1 MHFKTYDD
9 DKLRS
14 NHGGWPNLKTKEAF
28 LNRPKVLKLFT
39 VLSIFLCILAVQN
52 VAYASTEDTPFNF
65 YFKGGNTQG
74 TSGRTK
80 DTNSM
85 SYIRIDRIDPGSVRF
100 YIDGSYSLWSGYVNK
115 TRNDH
120 ATISHTGHFN
130 IHNYVY
136 EAGMRYARMT
146 AWGYDGNGVVKGVWS
161 PDSRGGFT
169 EVN

>member
-1 MHFKTYDD
+1 M
-9 DKLRS
+9 
-14 NHGGWPNLKTKEAF
+14 
-28 LNRPKVLKLFT
+28 NRPKVLKLFT

-52 VAYASTEDTPFNF
+52 VAYASSDDTAYYYTFS
-65 YFKGGNTQG
+65 GSNTQG
-74 TSGRTK
+74 TRGRTK

-85 SYIRIDRIDPGSVRF
+85 SYIRVDRIDPSSVRF

-115 TRNDH
+115 RRNDH
-120 ATISHTGHFN
+120 ATISHKGHFN

-146 AWGYDGNGVVKGVWS
+146 AWGNDGNGVVSGAWS

>member
-1 MHFKTYDD
+1 M
-9 DKLRS
+9 
-14 NHGGWPNLKTKEAF
+14 
-28 LNRPKVLKLFT
+28 NRLKVLKLFT

-52 VAYASTEDTPFNF
+52 VAYASSDDTAYYYTFS
-65 YFKGGNTQG
+65 GSNTQG
-74 TSGRTK
+74 TRGRTK

-85 SYIRIDRIDPGSVRF
+85 SYIRVDRIDPSSVRF

-120 ATISHTGHFN
+120 ATISHKGHFN

-146 AWGYDGNGVVKGVWS
+146 AWGNDGNGVVSGAWS

>member
-1 MHFKTYDD
+1 M
-9 DKLRS
+9 
-14 NHGGWPNLKTKEAF
+14 
-28 LNRPKVLKLFT
+28 NRPKVLKLFT

-52 VAYASTEDTPFNF
+52 VAYANYADTAYNY
-65 YFKGGNTQG
+65 YFSGSNTQG
-74 TSGRTK
+74 TPGRTK

-85 SYIRIDRIDPGSVRF
+85 SYIRVDRMDPNSVRF
-100 YIDGSYSLWSGYVNK
+100 YIDGSYSLWSGYVNE

-146 AWGYDGNGVVKGVWS
+146 AWGNDGNGVVKGAWS
-161 PDSRGGFT
+161 PDSRGGYT
-169 EVN
+169 EVNQD

>member
-1 MHFKTYDD
+1 M
-9 DKLRS
+9 
-14 NHGGWPNLKTKEAF
+14 
-28 LNRPKVLKLFT
+28 NRPKVLKLFT
-39 VLSIFLCILAVQN
+39 VLSIFLCTLAVQN
-52 VAYASTEDTPFNF
+52 VAYANYADTAYNY
-65 YFKGGNTQG
+65 YFSGSNTQG
-74 TSGRTK
+74 TPGRTK

-85 SYIRIDRIDPGSVRF
+85 SYIRVDRMDPNSVRF
-100 YIDGSYSLWSGYVNK
+100 YIDGSYSLWSGYVNE

-146 AWGYDGNGVVKGVWS
+146 AWGNDGNGVVKGAWS
-161 PDSRGGFT
+161 PDSRGGYT

>member
-1 MHFKTYDD
+1 MKH
-9 DKLRS
+9 
-14 NHGGWPNLKTKEAF
+14 H
-28 LNRPKVLKLFT
+28 KVLKLFT
-39 VLSIFLCILAVQN
+39 IFSVLICILTIST
-52 VAYASTEDTPFNF
+52 VAYASSADSTYNF
-65 YFKGGNTQG
+65 YFSGSNTQG

-85 SYIRIDRIDPGSVRF
+85 SYIRVDRIDPSSVRF

-146 AWGYDGNGVVKGVWS
+146 AWGDDGDGVVKGVWS

>member
-1 MHFKTYDD
+1 M
-9 DKLRS
+9 
-14 NHGGWPNLKTKEAF
+14 
-28 LNRPKVLKLFT
+28 NRPKVLKLFT

-52 VAYASTEDTPFNF
+52 VAYANYADTAYNY
-65 YFKGGNTQG
+65 YFSGSNTQG
-74 TSGRTK
+74 TPGRTK

-85 SYIRIDRIDPGSVRF
+85 SYIRVDRMDPNSVRF
-100 YIDGSYSLWSGYVNK
+100 YIDGSYSLWSGYVNE

-136 EAGMRYARMT
+136 EAGMRYTRMT
-146 AWGYDGNGVVKGVWS
+146 AWGNDGNGVVKGAWS
-161 PDSRGGFT
+161 PDSRGGYT

>member
-1 MHFKTYDD
+1 M
-9 DKLRS
+9 
-14 NHGGWPNLKTKEAF
+14 
-28 LNRPKVLKLFT
+28 NRPKVLKLFT

-52 VAYASTEDTPFNF
+52 VAYASSDDTAYYYTFS
-65 YFKGGNTQG
+65 GSNTQG
-74 TSGRTK
+74 TRGRTK

-85 SYIRIDRIDPGSVRF
+85 SYIRVDRIDPSSVRF

-120 ATISHTGHFN
+120 ATISHKGHFN

-146 AWGYDGNGVVKGVWS
+146 AWGNDGNGVVSGAWS

-169 EVN
+169 EVNQDLLWYLMILETLT

>member
-1 MHFKTYDD
+1 LHFKTYDD

-28 LNRPKVLKLFT
+28 MNRPKVLKLFT

-52 VAYASTEDTPFNF
+52 VAYANYADTAYNY
-65 YFKGGNTQG
+65 YFSGSNTQG
-74 TSGRTK
+74 TPGRTK

-85 SYIRIDRIDPGSVRF
+85 SYIRVDRMDPNSVRF
-100 YIDGSYSLWSGYVNK
+100 YIDGSYSLWSGYVNE

-146 AWGYDGNGVVKGVWS
+146 AWGNDGNGVVKGAWS
-161 PDSRGGFT
+161 PDSRGGYT

>member
-1 MHFKTYDD
+1 M
-9 DKLRS
+9 
-14 NHGGWPNLKTKEAF
+14 
-28 LNRPKVLKLFT
+28 NRPKVLKLFT

-52 VAYASTEDTPFNF
+52 VAYANYADTAYNY
-65 YFKGGNTQG
+65 YFSGSNTQG
-74 TSGRTK
+74 TPGRTK

-85 SYIRIDRIDPGSVRF
+85 SYIRVDRMDPNSVRL
-100 YIDGSYSLWSGYVNK
+100 YIDGSYSLWSGYVNE

-146 AWGYDGNGVVKGVWS
+146 AWGNDGNGVVKGAWS
-161 PDSRGGFT
+161 PDSRGGYT

>member
-1 MHFKTYDD
+1 M
-9 DKLRS
+9 
-14 NHGGWPNLKTKEAF
+14 
-28 LNRPKVLKLFT
+28 NRQKVLKLFT

-52 VAYASTEDTPFNF
+52 VAYASTKDTTFNY
-65 YFKGGNTQG
+65 YFSGSNTQG
-74 TSGRTK
+74 TPGRAK

-85 SYIRIDRIDPGSVRF
+85 SYIRVDRIDPSSVRF

-146 AWGYDGNGVVKGVWS
+146 AWGNDGNGVVNGAWS

-169 EVN
+169 EVNQDLLWYLMILETLT

>member
-1 MHFKTYDD
+1 M
-9 DKLRS
+9 
-14 NHGGWPNLKTKEAF
+14 
-28 LNRPKVLKLFT
+28 NRPKVLKLFT

-52 VAYASTEDTPFNF
+52 VAYANYDDTTYNY
-65 YFKGGNTQG
+65 YFSGSNTQG
-74 TSGRTK
+74 TPGRTK

-85 SYIRIDRIDPGSVRF
+85 SYIRVDRIDPSSVRF

-146 AWGYDGNGVVKGVWS
+146 AWGNDGNGVVKGVWS

>member
-1 MHFKTYDD
+1 M
-9 DKLRS
+9 
-14 NHGGWPNLKTKEAF
+14 
-28 LNRPKVLKLFT
+28 NRPKVLKLFT

-52 VAYASTEDTPFNF
+52 VAYASTKDTPFNY
-65 YFKGGNTQG
+65 YFSGSNTQG
-74 TSGRTK
+74 TLGRTK

-146 AWGYDGNGVVKGVWS
+146 AWGYDGDGVVKGVWS

>member
-1 MHFKTYDD
+1 M
-9 DKLRS
+9 
-14 NHGGWPNLKTKEAF
+14 
-28 LNRPKVLKLFT
+28 NRPKVLKLFT

-52 VAYASTEDTPFNF
+52 VAYASSDDTAYYYTFS
-65 YFKGGNTQG
+65 GSNTQG
-74 TSGRTK
+74 TRGRTK

-85 SYIRIDRIDPGSVRF
+85 SYIRVDRIDPSSVRF

-120 ATISHTGHFN
+120 ATISHKGHFN

-146 AWGYDGNGVVKGVWS
+146 AWGNDGNGVVSGAWS

-169 EVN
+169 GVN

>member
-1 MHFKTYDD
+1 M
-9 DKLRS
+9 
-14 NHGGWPNLKTKEAF
+14 
-28 LNRPKVLKLFT
+28 NRQKVLKLFT

-65 YFKGGNTQG
+65 YFRGGNTQG

-85 SYIRIDRIDPGSVRF
+85 SYIRIDRIDPSSVRF

-146 AWGYDGNGVVKGVWS
+146 AWGDDGDGVVKGVWS

-169 EVN
+169 EVNQDLLCYLMILKTLT

>member
-1 MHFKTYDD
+1 M
-9 DKLRS
+9 
-14 NHGGWPNLKTKEAF
+14 
-28 LNRPKVLKLFT
+28 NRPKVLKLFT

-52 VAYASTEDTPFNF
+52 VAYASSDDTAYYYTFS
-65 YFKGGNTQG
+65 GSNTQG
-74 TSGRTK
+74 TRGRTK

-85 SYIRIDRIDPGSVRF
+85 SYIRVDRIDPSSVRF

-120 ATISHTGHFN
+120 ATISHKGHFN

-146 AWGYDGNGVVKGVWS
+146 AWGNDGNGVVSGAWS
-161 PDSRGGFT
+161 PDSRGGFAK
-169 EVN
+169 VN

>member
-1 MHFKTYDD
+1 MK
-9 DKLRS
+9 
-14 NHGGWPNLKTKEAF
+14 
-28 LNRPKVLKLFT
+28 RPKVLKLFT

-52 VAYASTEDTPFNF
+52 VAYASSDDTAYYYTFS
-65 YFKGGNTQG
+65 GSNTQG
-74 TSGRTK
+74 TRGRTK

-85 SYIRIDRIDPGSVRF
+85 SYIRVDRIDPSSVRF

-120 ATISHTGHFN
+120 ATISHKGHFN

-146 AWGYDGNGVVKGVWS
+146 AWGNDGNGVVSGAWS

>member
-1 MHFKTYDD
+1 M
-9 DKLRS
+9 
-14 NHGGWPNLKTKEAF
+14 
-28 LNRPKVLKLFT
+28 NRQKVLKLFT

-52 VAYASTEDTPFNF
+52 VAYANYADTAYNY
-65 YFKGGNTQG
+65 YFSGSNTQG
-74 TSGRTK
+74 TPGRTK

-85 SYIRIDRIDPGSVRF
+85 SYIRVDRMDPNSVRF
-100 YIDGSYSLWSGYVNK
+100 YIDGSYSLWSGYVNE

-146 AWGYDGNGVVKGVWS
+146 AWGNDGNGVVKGAWS
-161 PDSRGGFT
+161 PDSRGGYT

>member
-1 MHFKTYDD
+1 M
-9 DKLRS
+9 
-14 NHGGWPNLKTKEAF
+14 
-28 LNRPKVLKLFT
+28 NRQKVLKLFT

-52 VAYASTEDTPFNF
+52 VAYASTKDTTFNY
-65 YFKGGNTQG
+65 YFSGSNTQG
-74 TSGRTK
+74 TPGRAK

-85 SYIRIDRIDPGSVRF
+85 SYIRVDRIDPSSVRF

-120 ATISHTGHFN
+120 ATISHKGHFN

-146 AWGYDGNGVVKGVWS
+146 AWGNDGNGVVSGAWS

-169 EVN
+169 EVNQDLLWYLMILETLT

>member
-1 MHFKTYDD
+1 M
-9 DKLRS
+9 
-14 NHGGWPNLKTKEAF
+14 
-28 LNRPKVLKLFT
+28 NRPKVLKLFT

-52 VAYASTEDTPFNF
+52 VAYASSDDTAYYYTFS
-65 YFKGGNTQG
+65 GSNTQG
-74 TSGRTK
+74 TRGRTK

-85 SYIRIDRIDPGSVRF
+85 SYIRVDRIDPSSVRF
-100 YIDGSYSLWSGYVNK
+100 YIDGSYSLWSEYVNK

-120 ATISHTGHFN
+120 ATISHKGHFN

-146 AWGYDGNGVVKGVWS
+146 AWGNDGNGVVSGAWS

>member
-1 MHFKTYDD
+1 M
-9 DKLRS
+9 
-14 NHGGWPNLKTKEAF
+14 
-28 LNRPKVLKLFT
+28 NRPKVLKLFT

-52 VAYASTEDTPFNF
+52 VAYASSDDTAYYYTFS
-65 YFKGGNTQG
+65 GSNTQG
-74 TSGRTK
+74 TRGRTK

-85 SYIRIDRIDPGSVRF
+85 SYIRVDRIDPSSVRF

-120 ATISHTGHFN
+120 ATISHKGHFN

-146 AWGYDGNGVVKGVWS
+146 AWGNDGNGVVSGAWS

>member
-1 MHFKTYDD
+1 M
-9 DKLRS
+9 
-14 NHGGWPNLKTKEAF
+14 
-28 LNRPKVLKLFT
+28 NRPKVLKLFT

-52 VAYASTEDTPFNF
+52 VAYASSDDTAYYYTFS
-65 YFKGGNTQG
+65 GSNTQG
-74 TSGRTK
+74 TRGRTK

-85 SYIRIDRIDPGSVRF
+85 SYIRVDRIDSSSVRF

-120 ATISHTGHFN
+120 ATISHKGHFN

-146 AWGYDGNGVVKGVWS
+146 AWGNDGNGVVSGAWS

>member
-1 MHFKTYDD
+1 M
-9 DKLRS
+9 
-14 NHGGWPNLKTKEAF
+14 
-28 LNRPKVLKLFT
+28 NRLKVLKLFT

-52 VAYASTEDTPFNF
+52 VAYANYNDTAYNY
-65 YFKGGNTQG
+65 YFSGSNTQG
-74 TSGRTK
+74 TPGRTK

-85 SYIRIDRIDPGSVRF
+85 SYIRVDRMDPNSVRF
-100 YIDGSYSLWSGYVNK
+100 YIDGSYSLWSGYVNE

-146 AWGYDGNGVVKGVWS
+146 AWGNDGNGVVKGAWS
-161 PDSRGGFT
+161 PDSRGGFAK
-169 EVN
+169 VNQDLLWHLMILEALT

>member
-1 MHFKTYDD
+1 M
-9 DKLRS
+9 
-14 NHGGWPNLKTKEAF
+14 
-28 LNRPKVLKLFT
+28 NRQKVLKLFT

-52 VAYASTEDTPFNF
+52 VAYASTKDTTFNY
-65 YFKGGNTQG
+65 YFSGSNTQG
-74 TSGRTK
+74 TPGRAK

-85 SYIRIDRIDPGSVRF
+85 SYIRVDRIDPSSVRF

-146 AWGYDGNGVVKGVWS
+146 AWGNDGNGVVNGAWS

>member
-1 MHFKTYDD
+1 M
-9 DKLRS
+9 
-14 NHGGWPNLKTKEAF
+14 
-28 LNRPKVLKLFT
+28 NRPKVLKLFT

-52 VAYASTEDTPFNF
+52 VAYANYADTAYNY
-65 YFKGGNTQG
+65 YFSGSNTQG
-74 TSGRTK
+74 TPGLTK

-85 SYIRIDRIDPGSVRF
+85 SYIRVDRMDPNSVRF
-100 YIDGSYSLWSGYVNK
+100 YIDGSYSLWSGYVNE

-146 AWGYDGNGVVKGVWS
+146 AWGNDGNGVVKGAWS
-161 PDSRGGFT
+161 PDSRGGYT

>member
-1 MHFKTYDD
+1 
-9 DKLRS
+9 
-14 NHGGWPNLKTKEAF
+14 
-28 LNRPKVLKLFT
+28 
-39 VLSIFLCILAVQN
+39 
-52 VAYASTEDTPFNF
+52 
-65 YFKGGNTQG
+65 
-74 TSGRTK
+74 
-80 DTNSM
+80 M
-85 SYIRIDRIDPGSVRF
+85 SYIRVDRIDPSSVRF

-120 ATISHTGHFN
+120 ATISHKGHFN

-146 AWGYDGNGVVKGVWS
+146 AWGNDGNGVVSGAWS

>member
-1 MHFKTYDD
+1 M
-9 DKLRS
+9 
-14 NHGGWPNLKTKEAF
+14 
-28 LNRPKVLKLFT
+28 NRPKVLKLFT

-52 VAYASTEDTPFNF
+52 VAYANYADTAYNY
-65 YFKGGNTQG
+65 YFSGSNTQG
-74 TSGRTK
+74 TPGRTK

-85 SYIRIDRIDPGSVRF
+85 SYIRVDRMDPNSVRF
-100 YIDGSYSLWSGYVNK
+100 YIDGSYSLWSGYVNE

-146 AWGYDGNGVVKGVWS
+146 AWGNDGNGVVKGAWS
-161 PDSRGGFT
+161 PDSRGGYT
-169 EVN
+169 EVNQDQQCHLMILKTLT

>member
-1 MHFKTYDD
+1 M
-9 DKLRS
+9 
-14 NHGGWPNLKTKEAF
+14 
-28 LNRPKVLKLFT
+28 NRQKVLKLFT

-52 VAYASTEDTPFNF
+52 VAYASTKDTTFNY
-65 YFKGGNTQG
+65 YFSGSNTQG
-74 TSGRTK
+74 TPGRAK

-85 SYIRIDRIDPGSVRF
+85 SYIRVDRIDPSSVRF

-120 ATISHTGHFN
+120 ATISHKGHFN

-146 AWGYDGNGVVKGVWS
+146 AWGNDGNGVVSGAWS

>member
-1 MHFKTYDD
+1 M
-9 DKLRS
+9 
-14 NHGGWPNLKTKEAF
+14 
-28 LNRPKVLKLFT
+28 NRPKVLKLFT

-52 VAYASTEDTPFNF
+52 VAYASSDDTAYYYTFS
-65 YFKGGNTQG
+65 GSNTQG
-74 TSGRTK
+74 TRGRTK

-85 SYIRIDRIDPGSVRF
+85 SYIRVDRIDPSSVRF

-120 ATISHTGHFN
+120 ATISHKGHFN

-146 AWGYDGNGVVKGVWS
+146 AWGNDGNGVVSGAWS
-161 PDSRGGFT
+161 HDSRGGFT

>member
-1 MHFKTYDD
+1 M
-9 DKLRS
+9 
-14 NHGGWPNLKTKEAF
+14 
-28 LNRPKVLKLFT
+28 NRPKVLKLFT

-52 VAYASTEDTPFNF
+52 VAYANCNNYKDTTYKYHFS
-65 YFKGGNTQG
+65 GSNTQG
-74 TSGRTK
+74 TPGRTK

-85 SYIRIDRIDPGSVRF
+85 SYIRVDHIDPSSVRF
-100 YIDGSYSLWSGYVNK
+100 YIDGSYSLQSGYVNK

-146 AWGYDGNGVVKGVWS
+146 AWGNDGNGVVEGAWS

-169 EVN
+169 EVNQDQQCYLMILKTLT

>member
-1 MHFKTYDD
+1 M
-9 DKLRS
+9 
-14 NHGGWPNLKTKEAF
+14 
-28 LNRPKVLKLFT
+28 NRQKVLKLFT
-39 VLSIFLCILAVQN
+39 VLSIFLCILAVRN

-65 YFKGGNTQG
+65 YFYGGNTQG

-85 SYIRIDRIDPGSVRF
+85 SYIRVDRIDPSSVRF

-146 AWGYDGNGVVKGVWS
+146 AWGCDGNGVVNGVWS

>member
-1 MHFKTYDD
+1 M
-9 DKLRS
+9 
-14 NHGGWPNLKTKEAF
+14 
-28 LNRPKVLKLFT
+28 NRQKVLKLFT

-52 VAYASTEDTPFNF
+52 VAYASTKDTPFNY
-65 YFKGGNTQG
+65 YFSGSNTQG
-74 TSGRTK
+74 TPGRTK

-85 SYIRIDRIDPGSVRF
+85 SYIRVDRIDPSSVRF

-146 AWGYDGNGVVKGVWS
+146 AWGNDGNGVVNGAWS

>member
-1 MHFKTYDD
+1 M
-9 DKLRS
+9 
-14 NHGGWPNLKTKEAF
+14 
-28 LNRPKVLKLFT
+28 NRPKVLKLFT

-52 VAYASTEDTPFNF
+52 VAYANYADTAYNY
-65 YFKGGNTQG
+65 YFSGSNTQG
-74 TSGRTK
+74 TPGRTK

-85 SYIRIDRIDPGSVRF
+85 SYIRVDRMDPNSVRF
-100 YIDGSYSLWSGYVNK
+100 YIDGSYSLWSGYVNE

-146 AWGYDGNGVVKGVWS
+146 AWGNDGNGVVKGAWS
-161 PDSRGGFT
+161 PDSRGGYT
-169 EVN
+169 EVY

>member
-1 MHFKTYDD
+1 M
-9 DKLRS
+9 
-14 NHGGWPNLKTKEAF
+14 
-28 LNRPKVLKLFT
+28 NRPKVLKLFT

-52 VAYASTEDTPFNF
+52 VAYASSDDTAYYYTFS
-65 YFKGGNTQG
+65 GSNTQG
-74 TSGRTK
+74 TRGRTK

-85 SYIRIDRIDPGSVRF
+85 SYIRVDRIDPSSVRC

-146 AWGYDGNGVVKGVWS
+146 AWGNDGNGVVSGAWS

>member
-1 MHFKTYDD
+1 M
-9 DKLRS
+9 
-14 NHGGWPNLKTKEAF
+14 
-28 LNRPKVLKLFT
+28 NRPKVLKLFT

-52 VAYASTEDTPFNF
+52 VAYASTKDTPFNY
-65 YFKGGNTQG
+65 YFSGSNTQG
-74 TSGRTK
+74 TPGRTK

-85 SYIRIDRIDPGSVRF
+85 SYIRVDRIDPSSVRF

-146 AWGYDGNGVVKGVWS
+146 AWGNDGNGVVNGAWS

>member
-1 MHFKTYDD
+1 M
-9 DKLRS
+9 
-14 NHGGWPNLKTKEAF
+14 
-28 LNRPKVLKLFT
+28 NRPKVLKLFT

-52 VAYASTEDTPFNF
+52 VAYANYNDTAYNY
-65 YFKGGNTQG
+65 YFSGSNTQG
-74 TSGRTK
+74 TPGRTK

-85 SYIRIDRIDPGSVRF
+85 SYIRVDRMDPNSVRF

-120 ATISHTGHFN
+120 ATISHKGHFN

-146 AWGYDGNGVVKGVWS
+146 AWGNDGNGIVSGAWS

>member
-1 MHFKTYDD
+1 M
-9 DKLRS
+9 
-14 NHGGWPNLKTKEAF
+14 
-28 LNRPKVLKLFT
+28 NRQKVLKLFT

-52 VAYASTEDTPFNF
+52 VAYASTKDTTFNY
-65 YFKGGNTQG
+65 YFSGSNTQG
-74 TSGRTK
+74 TPGRAK

-85 SYIRIDRIDPGSVRF
+85 SYIRVDRIDPSSVRF

-120 ATISHTGHFN
+120 ATISHKGHFN

-146 AWGYDGNGVVKGVWS
+146 AWGNDGNGVVNGAWS

-169 EVN
+169 EVNQDLLWYLMILETLT

>member
-1 MHFKTYDD
+1 M
-9 DKLRS
+9 
-14 NHGGWPNLKTKEAF
+14 
-28 LNRPKVLKLFT
+28 NRPKVLKLFT

-52 VAYASTEDTPFNF
+52 VAYANCNDYKDTNYKYRFS
-65 YFKGGNTQG
+65 GSNTQG
-74 TSGRTK
+74 TPGRTK

-85 SYIRIDRIDPGSVRF
+85 SYIRVDRIDPSSVRF

-146 AWGYDGNGVVKGVWS
+146 AWGNDGNGVVSGAWS

-169 EVN
+169 EVNQDQQCYLMILKTLT

>member
-1 MHFKTYDD
+1 M
-9 DKLRS
+9 
-14 NHGGWPNLKTKEAF
+14 
-28 LNRPKVLKLFT
+28 NRPKVLKIFT

-52 VAYASTEDTPFNF
+52 VAYASSDDTAYYYTFS
-65 YFKGGNTQG
+65 GSNTQG
-74 TSGRTK
+74 TRGRTK

-85 SYIRIDRIDPGSVRF
+85 SYIRVDRIDPSSVRF

-120 ATISHTGHFN
+120 ATISHKGHFN

-146 AWGYDGNGVVKGVWS
+146 AWGNDGNGVVSGAWS

>member
-1 MHFKTYDD
+1 M
-9 DKLRS
+9 
-14 NHGGWPNLKTKEAF
+14 
-28 LNRPKVLKLFT
+28 NRQKVLKLFA

-52 VAYASTEDTPFNF
+52 VAYASSDDTAYYYTFS
-65 YFKGGNTQG
+65 GSNTQG
-74 TSGRTK
+74 TRGRTK

-85 SYIRIDRIDPGSVRF
+85 SYIRVDRIDPSSVRF

-120 ATISHTGHFN
+120 ATISHKGHFN

-146 AWGYDGNGVVKGVWS
+146 AWGNDGNGVVSGAWS

>member
-1 MHFKTYDD
+1 M
-9 DKLRS
+9 
-14 NHGGWPNLKTKEAF
+14 
-28 LNRPKVLKLFT
+28 NRPKVLKLFT

-52 VAYASTEDTPFNF
+52 VAYASSDDTAYYYTFS
-65 YFKGGNTQG
+65 GSNTQG
-74 TSGRTK
+74 TQGRTK

-85 SYIRIDRIDPGSVRF
+85 SYIRVDRIDPSSVRF

-120 ATISHTGHFN
+120 ATISHKGHFN

-146 AWGYDGNGVVKGVWS
+146 AWGNDGNGVVSGAWS